1 MWEKPYVSV
10 YSIGSD
16 EGVLVESEL
25 WESEER
31 VWRWMA
37 LAGLS
42 CRRRRREGERER
54 RRLSVR
60 LEVCVAM
67 DSFFVG
73 YAVCV
78 MM

>member
-1 MWEKPYVSV
+1 V

-42 CRRRRREGERER
+42 CRRKGGINTRN
-54 RRLSVR
+54 SN
-60 LEVCVAM
+60 EVLIE
-67 DSFFVG
+67 
-73 YAVCV
+73 
-78 MM
+78 

>member
-1 MWEKPYVSV
+1 V

-42 CRRRRREGERER
+42 CRRRKRERER
-54 RRLSVR
+54 EREREKAGRLSVR
-60 LEVCVAM
+60 VGWNVMIGWVAVSVS
-67 DSFFVG
+67 DLSQG
-73 YAVCV
+73 
-78 MM
+78 